1 MQLLGTLDFRPL
13 SMLLT
18 YCCPPR
24 VQAGWVW
31 SLMRRRSHAPDLRKT
46 STRAFRA
53 RQEFV
58 RMPGL
63 AATLPA
69 CLPAQQGGGILCSG
83 LHNFVAAHVASAHR
97 ASILQVGRL
106 ANLFP
111 LYLFTPWV
119 EDSLQVG
126 QALTSTTAGVS
137 CCRTALKS

>member
-1 MQLLGTLDFRPL
+1 MEFDAPAVT
-13 SMLLT
+13 
-18 YCCPPR
+18 CPGFAEDIYSR
-24 VQAGWVW
+24 FQSQA
-31 SLMRRRSHAPDLRKT
+31 RICAHAW
-46 STRAFRA
+46 A
-53 RQEFV
+53 
-58 RMPGL
+58 GCNL
-63 AATLPA
+63 ACLPA

-126 QALTSTTAGVS
+126 QALTSTTAGVRR
-137 CCRTALKS
+137 CMVALKS